1 MLISPT
7 EKIYLYTN
15 METQVHLP
23 EYEPATTIIEVVAA
37 LKKQKLNAKYDKA
50 TWGDWIN
57 FPDKRTVISIDA
69 IKGLTTRAT
78 IEEAED
84 EEDVLASCIAAFR
97 SLGWQGED
105 EDGSY
110 PL

>member
-1 MLISPT
+1 
-7 EKIYLYTN
+7 

-23 EYEPATTIIEVVAA
+23 EYEPPTTIIEVVAA
-37 LKKQKLNAKYDKA
+37 LKKQKLHAKHDQA
-50 TWGDWIN
+50 AWGDWIN
-57 FPDKRTVISIDA
+57 FPDKRTVISIESA
-69 IKGLTTRAT
+69 NGLTTRAS

-97 SLGWQGED
+97 SLGWHGED
-105 EDGSY
+105 EDGPY